1 MAGLTPMMQ
10 QYMAVK
16 EQCPDCILFFR
27 LGDFYEMFNDDARLA
42 SEELDLVLTTR
53 DRGKDADEQTPMCG
67 VPYHSCEAYIA
78 RLIQKGYKV
87 AICEQTQDPATAK
100 GLVDRDIVRII
111 TPGTAIDSGMLP
123 DSKNNYISSAYADS
137 CGAAMCFADISTG
150 EMQLLYIDGSDWSSQ
165 LQNELFGVAP
175 VECVLGGEAA
185 RSEELIAFLKTRL
198 TCRCETALNRL
209 FEPLTAREQLEK
221 HFGERAVWNI
231 LIAISVII
239 SLVFSIGIFVIGPT
253 AVINWM
259 TAFTENEIVL
269 NLTEGLLRIAI
280 FVIYV
285 LLISKMKDIH
295 RVFQYHGAE
304 HKCIHCFESG
314 RELTPE
320 NCQEFYTLHPRC
332 GTSFLVFVLV
342 ISLIVFSFLGW
353 PNLALRIVS
362 RLLLIPFIA
371 GISYE
376 VLKWAGKSD
385 NWFIKIISIPGL
397 YLQKLT
403 TAPPDNEQLEVA
415 IAAVKAVMDEDAP
428 LYEGIAGK
436 DGKFIK
442 TAEEFYEEAGV

>member
-1 MAGLTPMMQ
+1 M
-10 QYMAVK
+10 
-16 EQCPDCILFFR
+16 
-27 LGDFYEMFNDDARLA
+27 
-42 SEELDLVLTTR
+42 DLSKIFV
-53 DRGKDADEQTPMCG
+53 KDANPTKMGGQAVMEGIMMKGDKKTAVAVRLPGGDIHIKTEENPKKRTWAKIPIVRG
-67 VPYHSCEAYIA
+67 VIVFVNS
-78 RLIQKGYKV
+78 LIQGTKTLMYSADVLEKYEEKLGEGALAEKGK
-87 AICEQTQDPATAK
+87 
-100 GLVDRDIVRII
+100 
-111 TPGTAIDSGMLP
+111 
-123 DSKNNYISSAYADS
+123 
-137 CGAAMCFADISTG
+137 F
-150 EMQLLYIDGSDWSSQ
+150 
-165 LQNELFGVAP
+165 
-175 VECVLGGEAA
+175 
-185 RSEELIAFLKTRL
+185 
-198 TCRCETALNRL
+198 ETW
-209 FEPLTAREQLEK
+209 LEK

-269 NLTEGLLRIAI
+269 NLTEGLLRIAV

>member
-1 MAGLTPMMQ
+1 M
-10 QYMAVK
+10 
-16 EQCPDCILFFR
+16 
-27 LGDFYEMFNDDARLA
+27 
-42 SEELDLVLTTR
+42 DLSKIFV
-53 DRGKDADEQTPMCG
+53 KDANPTKMGGQAVMEGIMMKGDKKTAVAVRLPSGDIHIKTEENPKKRTWAKIPIVRG
-67 VPYHSCEAYIA
+67 VIVFVNS
-78 RLIQKGYKV
+78 LIQGTKTLMYSADVLEKYEEKLGEGALEEKGK
-87 AICEQTQDPATAK
+87 
-100 GLVDRDIVRII
+100 
-111 TPGTAIDSGMLP
+111 
-123 DSKNNYISSAYADS
+123 
-137 CGAAMCFADISTG
+137 F
-150 EMQLLYIDGSDWSSQ
+150 
-165 LQNELFGVAP
+165 
-175 VECVLGGEAA
+175 
-185 RSEELIAFLKTRL
+185 
-198 TCRCETALNRL
+198 ETW
-209 FEPLTAREQLEK
+209 LEK

-371 GISYE
+371 GVSYE

>member
-1 MAGLTPMMQ
+1 MDLSKIFVKDANPTKMGGQAVMEGIMMKGDKKT
-10 QYMAVK
+10 AVAVRLPSGDIHIK
-16 EQCPDCILFFR
+16 TEENPKKRTWAKIPIVRGVIVFVNSLIQGTRTLMYSADVLEKYEEK
-27 LGDFYEMFNDDARLA
+27 LGDGAL
-42 SEELDLVLTTR
+42 EE
-53 DRGKDADEQTPMCG
+53 
-67 VPYHSCEAYIA
+67 
-78 RLIQKGYKV
+78 KG
-87 AICEQTQDPATAK
+87 
-100 GLVDRDIVRII
+100 R
-111 TPGTAIDSGMLP
+111 
-123 DSKNNYISSAYADS
+123 
-137 CGAAMCFADISTG
+137 F
-150 EMQLLYIDGSDWSSQ
+150 
-165 LQNELFGVAP
+165 
-175 VECVLGGEAA
+175 
-185 RSEELIAFLKTRL
+185 
-198 TCRCETALNRL
+198 ETW
-209 FEPLTAREQLEK
+209 LEK

-259 TAFTENEIVL
+259 TAITENEIVL

-353 PNLALRIVS
+353 PNLALRILS

-428 LYEGIAGK
+428 VYEGIAGK

>member
-1 MAGLTPMMQ
+1 M
-10 QYMAVK
+10 
-16 EQCPDCILFFR
+16 
-27 LGDFYEMFNDDARLA
+27 
-42 SEELDLVLTTR
+42 DLSKIFV
-53 DRGKDADEQTPMCG
+53 KDANPTKMGGQAVMEDIMMKGDKKTAVAVRLPSGDIHIKTEENPKKRTWAKIPIVRG
-67 VPYHSCEAYIA
+67 VIVFVNS
-78 RLIQKGYKV
+78 LIQGTKTLMYSADVLEKYEEKLGEGALAEKGK
-87 AICEQTQDPATAK
+87 
-100 GLVDRDIVRII
+100 
-111 TPGTAIDSGMLP
+111 
-123 DSKNNYISSAYADS
+123 
-137 CGAAMCFADISTG
+137 F
-150 EMQLLYIDGSDWSSQ
+150 
-165 LQNELFGVAP
+165 
-175 VECVLGGEAA
+175 
-185 RSEELIAFLKTRL
+185 
-198 TCRCETALNRL
+198 ETW
-209 FEPLTAREQLEK
+209 LEK

-304 HKCIHCFESG
+304 HKCIHCFESS

>member
-1 MAGLTPMMQ
+1 M
-10 QYMAVK
+10 
-16 EQCPDCILFFR
+16 
-27 LGDFYEMFNDDARLA
+27 
-42 SEELDLVLTTR
+42 DLSKIFV
-53 DRGKDADEQTPMCG
+53 KDANPTKMGGQAVMEGIMMKGDKKTAVAVRLPSGDIHIKTEENPKKRTWVKIPIVRG
-67 VPYHSCEAYIA
+67 VIVFVNS
-78 RLIQKGYKV
+78 LIQGTKTLMYSADVLEKYEEKLGEGALAEKGK
-87 AICEQTQDPATAK
+87 
-100 GLVDRDIVRII
+100 
-111 TPGTAIDSGMLP
+111 
-123 DSKNNYISSAYADS
+123 
-137 CGAAMCFADISTG
+137 F
-150 EMQLLYIDGSDWSSQ
+150 
-165 LQNELFGVAP
+165 
-175 VECVLGGEAA
+175 
-185 RSEELIAFLKTRL
+185 
-198 TCRCETALNRL
+198 ETW
-209 FEPLTAREQLEK
+209 LEK

-304 HKCIHCFESG
+304 HKCIHCFENG

>member
-1 MAGLTPMMQ
+1 M
-10 QYMAVK
+10 
-16 EQCPDCILFFR
+16 
-27 LGDFYEMFNDDARLA
+27 
-42 SEELDLVLTTR
+42 DLSKIFV
-53 DRGKDADEQTPMCG
+53 KDANPTKMGGQAVMEGIMMKGDKKTAVAVRLPSGDIHIKTEENPKKRTWAKIPIVRG
-67 VPYHSCEAYIA
+67 VIVFVNS
-78 RLIQKGYKV
+78 LIQGTKTLMYSADVLEKYEEKLGEGALAEKGK
-87 AICEQTQDPATAK
+87 
-100 GLVDRDIVRII
+100 
-111 TPGTAIDSGMLP
+111 
-123 DSKNNYISSAYADS
+123 
-137 CGAAMCFADISTG
+137 F
-150 EMQLLYIDGSDWSSQ
+150 
-165 LQNELFGVAP
+165 
-175 VECVLGGEAA
+175 
-185 RSEELIAFLKTRL
+185 
-198 TCRCETALNRL
+198 ETW
-209 FEPLTAREQLEK
+209 LEK

-415 IAAVKAVMDEDAP
+415 IAAVKAVLDEDAP

>member
-1 MAGLTPMMQ
+1 M
-10 QYMAVK
+10 
-16 EQCPDCILFFR
+16 
-27 LGDFYEMFNDDARLA
+27 
-42 SEELDLVLTTR
+42 DLSKIFV
-53 DRGKDADEQTPMCG
+53 KDANPTKMGGQAVMEGIMMKGDKKTAVAVRLPSGDIHIKTEETPKKRTWAKIPIVRG
-67 VPYHSCEAYIA
+67 VIVFVNS
-78 RLIQKGYKV
+78 LIQGTKTLMYSADVLEKYEEKLGEGALTEKGK
-87 AICEQTQDPATAK
+87 
-100 GLVDRDIVRII
+100 
-111 TPGTAIDSGMLP
+111 
-123 DSKNNYISSAYADS
+123 
-137 CGAAMCFADISTG
+137 F
-150 EMQLLYIDGSDWSSQ
+150 
-165 LQNELFGVAP
+165 
-175 VECVLGGEAA
+175 
-185 RSEELIAFLKTRL
+185 
-198 TCRCETALNRL
+198 ETW
-209 FEPLTAREQLEK
+209 LEK

-269 NLTEGLLRIAI
+269 NLTEGLLRIAV

>member
-1 MAGLTPMMQ
+1 M
-10 QYMAVK
+10 
-16 EQCPDCILFFR
+16 
-27 LGDFYEMFNDDARLA
+27 
-42 SEELDLVLTTR
+42 DLSKIFV
-53 DRGKDADEQTPMCG
+53 KDANPTKMGGQAVMEGIMMKGDKKTAVAVRLPSGDIHIKTEENPKKRTWAKIPIVRG
-67 VPYHSCEAYIA
+67 VIVFVNS
-78 RLIQKGYKV
+78 LIQGTKTLMYSADVLEKYEEKLGEGALAEKGK
-87 AICEQTQDPATAK
+87 
-100 GLVDRDIVRII
+100 
-111 TPGTAIDSGMLP
+111 
-123 DSKNNYISSAYADS
+123 
-137 CGAAMCFADISTG
+137 F
-150 EMQLLYIDGSDWSSQ
+150 
-165 LQNELFGVAP
+165 
-175 VECVLGGEAA
+175 
-185 RSEELIAFLKTRL
+185 
-198 TCRCETALNRL
+198 ETW
-209 FEPLTAREQLEK
+209 LEK

-314 RELTPE
+314 RELTAE

>member
-1 MAGLTPMMQ
+1 M
-10 QYMAVK
+10 
-16 EQCPDCILFFR
+16 
-27 LGDFYEMFNDDARLA
+27 
-42 SEELDLVLTTR
+42 DLSKIFV
-53 DRGKDADEQTPMCG
+53 KDANPTKMGGQAVMEGIMMKGDKKTAVAVRLPSGDIHIKTEENPKKRTWAKIPIVRG
-67 VPYHSCEAYIA
+67 VIVFVNS
-78 RLIQKGYKV
+78 LIQGTKTLMYSADVLEKYEEKLGEGALEEKG
-87 AICEQTQDPATAK
+87 
-100 GLVDRDIVRII
+100 R
-111 TPGTAIDSGMLP
+111 
-123 DSKNNYISSAYADS
+123 
-137 CGAAMCFADISTG
+137 F
-150 EMQLLYIDGSDWSSQ
+150 
-165 LQNELFGVAP
+165 
-175 VECVLGGEAA
+175 
-185 RSEELIAFLKTRL
+185 
-198 TCRCETALNRL
+198 ETW
-209 FEPLTAREQLEK
+209 LEK

-231 LIAISVII
+231 LIAVSVII

-353 PNLALRIVS
+353 PNLAARIVS

-428 LYEGIAGK
+428 LYEGIVGK

>member
-1 MAGLTPMMQ
+1 M
-10 QYMAVK
+10 
-16 EQCPDCILFFR
+16 
-27 LGDFYEMFNDDARLA
+27 
-42 SEELDLVLTTR
+42 DLSKIFV
-53 DRGKDADEQTPMCG
+53 KDANPTKMGGQAVMEGIMMKGDKKTAVAVRLPSGDIHIKTEENPKKRTWAKIPIVRG
-67 VPYHSCEAYIA
+67 VIVFVNS
-78 RLIQKGYKV
+78 LIQ
-87 AICEQTQDPATAK
+87 
-100 GLVDRDIVRII
+100 
-111 TPGTAIDSGMLP
+111 GTKTLM
-123 DSKNNYISSAYADS
+123 YSAD
-137 CGAAMCFADISTG
+137 
-150 EMQLLYIDGSDWSSQ
+150 
-165 LQNELFGVAP
+165 V
-175 VECVLGGEAA
+175 
-185 RSEELIAFLKTRL
+185 
-198 TCRCETALNRL
+198 
-209 FEPLTAREQLEK
+209 LEK
-221 HFGERAVWNI
+221 YEEKLGEGALAEKGKFETWNI

-353 PNLALRIVS
+353 PNLAARIIS

>member
-1 MAGLTPMMQ
+1 M
-10 QYMAVK
+10 
-16 EQCPDCILFFR
+16 
-27 LGDFYEMFNDDARLA
+27 
-42 SEELDLVLTTR
+42 DLSKIFV
-53 DRGKDADEQTPMCG
+53 KDANPTKMGGQAVMEGIMMKGDKKTAVAVRLPSGDIHIKTEENPKKRTWAKIPIVRG
-67 VPYHSCEAYIA
+67 VIVFVNS
-78 RLIQKGYKV
+78 LIQGTKTLIYSADVLEKYEEKLGEGALAEKGK
-87 AICEQTQDPATAK
+87 
-100 GLVDRDIVRII
+100 
-111 TPGTAIDSGMLP
+111 
-123 DSKNNYISSAYADS
+123 
-137 CGAAMCFADISTG
+137 F
-150 EMQLLYIDGSDWSSQ
+150 
-165 LQNELFGVAP
+165 
-175 VECVLGGEAA
+175 
-185 RSEELIAFLKTRL
+185 
-198 TCRCETALNRL
+198 ETW
-209 FEPLTAREQLEK
+209 LEK

>member
-1 MAGLTPMMQ
+1 M
-10 QYMAVK
+10 
-16 EQCPDCILFFR
+16 
-27 LGDFYEMFNDDARLA
+27 
-42 SEELDLVLTTR
+42 DLSKIFV
-53 DRGKDADEQTPMCG
+53 KDANPTKMGGQAVMEGIMMKGDKKTAVAVRLPSGDIHIKTEENPNKRTWAKIPIVRG
-67 VPYHSCEAYIA
+67 VIVFVNS
-78 RLIQKGYKV
+78 LIQGTKTLMYSADVLEKYEEKLGEGAIAEKGK
-87 AICEQTQDPATAK
+87 
-100 GLVDRDIVRII
+100 
-111 TPGTAIDSGMLP
+111 
-123 DSKNNYISSAYADS
+123 
-137 CGAAMCFADISTG
+137 F
-150 EMQLLYIDGSDWSSQ
+150 
-165 LQNELFGVAP
+165 
-175 VECVLGGEAA
+175 
-185 RSEELIAFLKTRL
+185 
-198 TCRCETALNRL
+198 ETW
-209 FEPLTAREQLEK
+209 LEK

>member
-1 MAGLTPMMQ
+1 M
-10 QYMAVK
+10 
-16 EQCPDCILFFR
+16 
-27 LGDFYEMFNDDARLA
+27 
-42 SEELDLVLTTR
+42 DLSRIFV
-53 DRGKDADEQTPMCG
+53 KDANPTKMGGQAVMEGIMMKGDKKTAVAVRLPSGDIHIKTEENPKKRTWAKIPIVRG
-67 VPYHSCEAYIA
+67 VIVFVNS
-78 RLIQKGYKV
+78 LIQGTKTLMYSADVLEKYEEKLGEGALAEKGK
-87 AICEQTQDPATAK
+87 
-100 GLVDRDIVRII
+100 
-111 TPGTAIDSGMLP
+111 
-123 DSKNNYISSAYADS
+123 
-137 CGAAMCFADISTG
+137 F
-150 EMQLLYIDGSDWSSQ
+150 
-165 LQNELFGVAP
+165 
-175 VECVLGGEAA
+175 
-185 RSEELIAFLKTRL
+185 
-198 TCRCETALNRL
+198 ETW
-209 FEPLTAREQLEK
+209 LEK

-295 RVFQYHGAE
+295 RVFRYHGAE

-353 PNLALRIVS
+353 PNLAARIVS

>member
-1 MAGLTPMMQ
+1 M
-10 QYMAVK
+10 
-16 EQCPDCILFFR
+16 
-27 LGDFYEMFNDDARLA
+27 
-42 SEELDLVLTTR
+42 DLSKIFV
-53 DRGKDADEQTPMCG
+53 KDANPTKMGGQAVMEGIMMKGDKKTAVAVRLPSGNIHIKTEENPKKRTWAKIPIVRG
-67 VPYHSCEAYIA
+67 VIVFVNS
-78 RLIQKGYKV
+78 LIQGTKTLMYSADVLEKYEEKLGEGALAEKGK
-87 AICEQTQDPATAK
+87 
-100 GLVDRDIVRII
+100 
-111 TPGTAIDSGMLP
+111 
-123 DSKNNYISSAYADS
+123 
-137 CGAAMCFADISTG
+137 F
-150 EMQLLYIDGSDWSSQ
+150 
-165 LQNELFGVAP
+165 
-175 VECVLGGEAA
+175 
-185 RSEELIAFLKTRL
+185 
-198 TCRCETALNRL
+198 ETW
-209 FEPLTAREQLEK
+209 LEK

-259 TAFTENEIVL
+259 TAFTENQIVL

>member
-1 MAGLTPMMQ
+1 M
-10 QYMAVK
+10 
-16 EQCPDCILFFR
+16 
-27 LGDFYEMFNDDARLA
+27 
-42 SEELDLVLTTR
+42 DLSKIFV
-53 DRGKDADEQTPMCG
+53 KDANPTKMGGQAVMEGIMMKGGRKTAVAVRLPSGDIHIKTEENPKKSAWTKIPIVRG
-67 VPYHSCEAYIA
+67 VIVFVNS
-78 RLIQKGYKV
+78 LIQ
-87 AICEQTQDPATAK
+87 
-100 GLVDRDIVRII
+100 
-111 TPGTAIDSGMLP
+111 GTRTLM
-123 DSKNNYISSAYADS
+123 YSAD
-137 CGAAMCFADISTG
+137 
-150 EMQLLYIDGSDWSSQ
+150 
-165 LQNELFGVAP
+165 V
-175 VECVLGGEAA
+175 
-185 RSEELIAFLKTRL
+185 
-198 TCRCETALNRL
+198 
-209 FEPLTAREQLEK
+209 LEK
-221 HFGERAVWNI
+221 YEEKLGESALAEKGRFETWLENRFGERAVWNI

-259 TAFTENEIVL
+259 TAVTENEIIL

-304 HKCIHCFESG
+304 HKCIHCFENG

-385 NWFIKIISIPGL
+385 NWFIKIISVPGL

-403 TAPPDNEQLEVA
+403 TAQPDNEQLEVA

-428 LYEGIAGK
+428 IYEGIADK

-442 TAEEFYEEAGV
+442 TAEEFYNEAGV

>member
-1 MAGLTPMMQ
+1 MDLSKIFVKDANPTKMGGQAVMEGIMMKGDKKT
-10 QYMAVK
+10 AVAVRLPSGDIHIK
-16 EQCPDCILFFR
+16 TEENPKKRTWAKIPIVRGVIVFVNSLIQGTKTLMYSADVLEKYEEK
-27 LGDFYEMFNDDARLA
+27 LGD
-42 SEELDLVLTTR
+42 
-53 DRGKDADEQTPMCG
+53 G
-67 VPYHSCEAYIA
+67 
-78 RLIQKGYKV
+78 
-87 AICEQTQDPATAK
+87 ATAEK
-100 GLVDRDIVRII
+100 GR
-111 TPGTAIDSGMLP
+111 
-123 DSKNNYISSAYADS
+123 
-137 CGAAMCFADISTG
+137 F
-150 EMQLLYIDGSDWSSQ
+150 
-165 LQNELFGVAP
+165 
-175 VECVLGGEAA
+175 
-185 RSEELIAFLKTRL
+185 
-198 TCRCETALNRL
+198 ETW
-209 FEPLTAREQLEK
+209 LEK

-353 PNLALRIVS
+353 PNLALRILS

>member
-1 MAGLTPMMQ
+1 M
-10 QYMAVK
+10 
-16 EQCPDCILFFR
+16 
-27 LGDFYEMFNDDARLA
+27 
-42 SEELDLVLTTR
+42 DLSKIFV
-53 DRGKDADEQTPMCG
+53 KDANPTKMGGQAVMEGIMMKGDKKTAVAVRLPSGDIHIKTEENPKKRTWAKIPIVRG
-67 VPYHSCEAYIA
+67 VIVFVNS
-78 RLIQKGYKV
+78 LIQGTKTLMYSADVLEKYEEKLGEGALAEKGK
-87 AICEQTQDPATAK
+87 
-100 GLVDRDIVRII
+100 
-111 TPGTAIDSGMLP
+111 
-123 DSKNNYISSAYADS
+123 
-137 CGAAMCFADISTG
+137 F
-150 EMQLLYIDGSDWSSQ
+150 
-165 LQNELFGVAP
+165 
-175 VECVLGGEAA
+175 
-185 RSEELIAFLKTRL
+185 
-198 TCRCETALNRL
+198 ETW
-209 FEPLTAREQLEK
+209 LEK

-239 SLVFSIGIFVIGPT
+239 SMVFSIGIFVIGPT

>member
-1 MAGLTPMMQ
+1 M
-10 QYMAVK
+10 
-16 EQCPDCILFFR
+16 
-27 LGDFYEMFNDDARLA
+27 
-42 SEELDLVLTTR
+42 DLSKIFV
-53 DRGKDADEQTPMCG
+53 KDANPTKMGGQAVMEGIMMKGDKKTAVAVRLPSGDIHIKTEENPKKRTWAKIPIVRG
-67 VPYHSCEAYIA
+67 VIVFVNS
-78 RLIQKGYKV
+78 LIQGTKTLMYSADVLEKYEEKLGEGALAEKGK
-87 AICEQTQDPATAK
+87 
-100 GLVDRDIVRII
+100 
-111 TPGTAIDSGMLP
+111 
-123 DSKNNYISSAYADS
+123 
-137 CGAAMCFADISTG
+137 F
-150 EMQLLYIDGSDWSSQ
+150 
-165 LQNELFGVAP
+165 
-175 VECVLGGEAA
+175 
-185 RSEELIAFLKTRL
+185 
-198 TCRCETALNRL
+198 ETW
-209 FEPLTAREQLEK
+209 LEK

-269 NLTEGLLRIAI
+269 NLTEGLLRIAV

-320 NCQEFYTLHPRC
+320 ICQVFYTLHPRC

>member
-1 MAGLTPMMQ
+1 M
-10 QYMAVK
+10 
-16 EQCPDCILFFR
+16 
-27 LGDFYEMFNDDARLA
+27 
-42 SEELDLVLTTR
+42 DLSKIFV
-53 DRGKDADEQTPMCG
+53 KDANPTKMGGQAVMEGIMMKGDKKTAVAVRLPSGDIHIKTEENPKKRTWAKIPIVRG
-67 VPYHSCEAYIA
+67 VIVFVNS
-78 RLIQKGYKV
+78 LIQ
-87 AICEQTQDPATAK
+87 
-100 GLVDRDIVRII
+100 
-111 TPGTAIDSGMLP
+111 GTKTLM
-123 DSKNNYISSAYADS
+123 YSAD
-137 CGAAMCFADISTG
+137 
-150 EMQLLYIDGSDWSSQ
+150 
-165 LQNELFGVAP
+165 V
-175 VECVLGGEAA
+175 
-185 RSEELIAFLKTRL
+185 
-198 TCRCETALNRL
+198 
-209 FEPLTAREQLEK
+209 LEK
-221 HFGERAVWNI
+221 YEEKLGEGALAEKGKFETWLENHFGERAVWNI

-269 NLTEGLLRIAI
+269 NLTEGLLRIAV

>member
-1 MAGLTPMMQ
+1 MDLSKIFVKDANPTKMGGQAVMEGIMMKGDKKT
-10 QYMAVK
+10 AVAVRLPSGDIHIK
-16 EQCPDCILFFR
+16 TEENPKKRTWAKIPIVRGVIVFVNSLIQGTRTLMYSADVLEKYEEK
-27 LGDFYEMFNDDARLA
+27 LGDGAL
-42 SEELDLVLTTR
+42 EE
-53 DRGKDADEQTPMCG
+53 
-67 VPYHSCEAYIA
+67 
-78 RLIQKGYKV
+78 KG
-87 AICEQTQDPATAK
+87 
-100 GLVDRDIVRII
+100 R
-111 TPGTAIDSGMLP
+111 
-123 DSKNNYISSAYADS
+123 
-137 CGAAMCFADISTG
+137 F
-150 EMQLLYIDGSDWSSQ
+150 
-165 LQNELFGVAP
+165 
-175 VECVLGGEAA
+175 
-185 RSEELIAFLKTRL
+185 
-198 TCRCETALNRL
+198 ETW
-209 FEPLTAREQLEK
+209 LEK

-231 LIAISVII
+231 LIAISVIV

-353 PNLALRIVS
+353 PNLALRILS

-415 IAAVKAVMDEDAP
+415 IAAVKAVMDDDAP
-428 LYEGIAGK
+428 VYEGIAGR

>member
-1 MAGLTPMMQ
+1 M
-10 QYMAVK
+10 
-16 EQCPDCILFFR
+16 
-27 LGDFYEMFNDDARLA
+27 
-42 SEELDLVLTTR
+42 DLSKIFV
-53 DRGKDADEQTPMCG
+53 KDANPTKMGGQAVMEGIMMKGDKKTAVAVRLPSGDIHIKTEENPKKRTWVKIPIVRG
-67 VPYHSCEAYIA
+67 GIVFVNS
-78 RLIQKGYKV
+78 LIQGTKTLMYSADVLEKYEEKLGEGALAEKGK
-87 AICEQTQDPATAK
+87 
-100 GLVDRDIVRII
+100 
-111 TPGTAIDSGMLP
+111 
-123 DSKNNYISSAYADS
+123 
-137 CGAAMCFADISTG
+137 F
-150 EMQLLYIDGSDWSSQ
+150 
-165 LQNELFGVAP
+165 
-175 VECVLGGEAA
+175 
-185 RSEELIAFLKTRL
+185 
-198 TCRCETALNRL
+198 ETW
-209 FEPLTAREQLEK
+209 LEK

>member
-1 MAGLTPMMQ
+1 M
-10 QYMAVK
+10 
-16 EQCPDCILFFR
+16 
-27 LGDFYEMFNDDARLA
+27 
-42 SEELDLVLTTR
+42 DLSKIFV
-53 DRGKDADEQTPMCG
+53 KDANPTKMGGQAVMEGIMMKGDKKTAVAVRLPSGDIHIKTEENPKKRTWAKIPIVRG
-67 VPYHSCEAYIA
+67 VIVFVNS
-78 RLIQKGYKV
+78 LIQGTKTLMYSADVLEKYEEKLGEGALAEKGK
-87 AICEQTQDPATAK
+87 
-100 GLVDRDIVRII
+100 
-111 TPGTAIDSGMLP
+111 
-123 DSKNNYISSAYADS
+123 
-137 CGAAMCFADISTG
+137 F
-150 EMQLLYIDGSDWSSQ
+150 
-165 LQNELFGVAP
+165 
-175 VECVLGGEAA
+175 
-185 RSEELIAFLKTRL
+185 
-198 TCRCETALNRL
+198 ETW
-209 FEPLTAREQLEK
+209 LEK

-442 TAEEFYEEAGV
+442 TAEDFYEEAGV

>member
-1 MAGLTPMMQ
+1 M
-10 QYMAVK
+10 
-16 EQCPDCILFFR
+16 
-27 LGDFYEMFNDDARLA
+27 
-42 SEELDLVLTTR
+42 DLSKIFV
-53 DRGKDADEQTPMCG
+53 KDANPTKMGGQAVMEGIMMKGDKKTAVAVRLPSGDIHIKTEENPKKRTWAKIPIVRG
-67 VPYHSCEAYIA
+67 VIVFVNS
-78 RLIQKGYKV
+78 LIQGTKTLMYSADVLEKYEEKLGEGALAEKGK
-87 AICEQTQDPATAK
+87 
-100 GLVDRDIVRII
+100 
-111 TPGTAIDSGMLP
+111 
-123 DSKNNYISSAYADS
+123 
-137 CGAAMCFADISTG
+137 F
-150 EMQLLYIDGSDWSSQ
+150 
-165 LQNELFGVAP
+165 
-175 VECVLGGEAA
+175 
-185 RSEELIAFLKTRL
+185 
-198 TCRCETALNRL
+198 ETW
-209 FEPLTAREQLEK
+209 LEK

-353 PNLALRIVS
+353 PNLAARIVS

-428 LYEGIAGK
+428 LYEGIVGK

>member
-1 MAGLTPMMQ
+1 M
-10 QYMAVK
+10 
-16 EQCPDCILFFR
+16 
-27 LGDFYEMFNDDARLA
+27 
-42 SEELDLVLTTR
+42 DLSKIFV
-53 DRGKDADEQTPMCG
+53 KDANPTKMGGQAVMEGIMMKGDKKTAVAVRLPSGDIHIKTEENPKKRTWAKIPIVRG
-67 VPYHSCEAYIA
+67 VIVFVNS
-78 RLIQKGYKV
+78 LIQGTKTLMYSADVLEKYEEKLGEGALAEKGK
-87 AICEQTQDPATAK
+87 
-100 GLVDRDIVRII
+100 
-111 TPGTAIDSGMLP
+111 
-123 DSKNNYISSAYADS
+123 
-137 CGAAMCFADISTG
+137 F
-150 EMQLLYIDGSDWSSQ
+150 
-165 LQNELFGVAP
+165 
-175 VECVLGGEAA
+175 
-185 RSEELIAFLKTRL
+185 
-198 TCRCETALNRL
+198 ETW
-209 FEPLTAREQLEK
+209 LEK

-314 RELTPE
+314 RDLTPE

-353 PNLALRIVS
+353 PNLAARIVS

>member
-1 MAGLTPMMQ
+1 M
-10 QYMAVK
+10 
-16 EQCPDCILFFR
+16 
-27 LGDFYEMFNDDARLA
+27 
-42 SEELDLVLTTR
+42 DLSKIFV
-53 DRGKDADEQTPMCG
+53 KDANPTKMGGQAVMEGIMMKGDKKTAVAVRLPSGDIHIKTEENPKKRTWAKIPIVRG
-67 VPYHSCEAYIA
+67 VIVFVNS
-78 RLIQKGYKV
+78 LIQGTKTLMYSADVLEKYEEKLGEGALEEKG
-87 AICEQTQDPATAK
+87 
-100 GLVDRDIVRII
+100 R
-111 TPGTAIDSGMLP
+111 
-123 DSKNNYISSAYADS
+123 
-137 CGAAMCFADISTG
+137 F
-150 EMQLLYIDGSDWSSQ
+150 
-165 LQNELFGVAP
+165 
-175 VECVLGGEAA
+175 
-185 RSEELIAFLKTRL
+185 
-198 TCRCETALNRL
+198 ETW
-209 FEPLTAREQLEK
+209 LEK

-269 NLTEGLLRIAI
+269 NLTEGLLRIAV

>member
-1 MAGLTPMMQ
+1 M
-10 QYMAVK
+10 
-16 EQCPDCILFFR
+16 
-27 LGDFYEMFNDDARLA
+27 
-42 SEELDLVLTTR
+42 DLSRIFV
-53 DRGKDADEQTPMCG
+53 KDANPTKMGGQAVMEGIMMKGDKKTAVAVRLPSGDIHIKTEENPKKRTWAKIPIVRG
-67 VPYHSCEAYIA
+67 VIVFVNS
-78 RLIQKGYKV
+78 LIQGTKTLMYSADVLEKYEEKLGEGALAEKGK
-87 AICEQTQDPATAK
+87 
-100 GLVDRDIVRII
+100 
-111 TPGTAIDSGMLP
+111 
-123 DSKNNYISSAYADS
+123 
-137 CGAAMCFADISTG
+137 F
-150 EMQLLYIDGSDWSSQ
+150 
-165 LQNELFGVAP
+165 
-175 VECVLGGEAA
+175 
-185 RSEELIAFLKTRL
+185 
-198 TCRCETALNRL
+198 ETW
-209 FEPLTAREQLEK
+209 LEK

>member
-1 MAGLTPMMQ
+1 M
-10 QYMAVK
+10 
-16 EQCPDCILFFR
+16 
-27 LGDFYEMFNDDARLA
+27 
-42 SEELDLVLTTR
+42 DLSKIFV
-53 DRGKDADEQTPMCG
+53 KDANPTKMGGQAVMEGIMMKGDKKTAVAVRLPSGDIHIKTEENPKKRTWAKIPIVRG
-67 VPYHSCEAYIA
+67 LIVFVNS
-78 RLIQKGYKV
+78 LIQGTKTLMYSADVLEKYEEKLGEGALAEKGK
-87 AICEQTQDPATAK
+87 
-100 GLVDRDIVRII
+100 
-111 TPGTAIDSGMLP
+111 
-123 DSKNNYISSAYADS
+123 
-137 CGAAMCFADISTG
+137 F
-150 EMQLLYIDGSDWSSQ
+150 
-165 LQNELFGVAP
+165 
-175 VECVLGGEAA
+175 
-185 RSEELIAFLKTRL
+185 
-198 TCRCETALNRL
+198 ETW
-209 FEPLTAREQLEK
+209 LEK

>member
-1 MAGLTPMMQ
+1 M
-10 QYMAVK
+10 
-16 EQCPDCILFFR
+16 
-27 LGDFYEMFNDDARLA
+27 
-42 SEELDLVLTTR
+42 DLSRIFV
-53 DRGKDADEQTPMCG
+53 KDASPTKMGGQAVMEGIMMKGDQKTAVAVRLPSGDIHIKTEQNPPKSTWAKIPIIRG
-67 VPYHSCEAYIA
+67 IIVFVNS
-78 RLIQKGYKV
+78 LIQGTKTLMYSADVLEKYEEKLGEGALEPKG
-87 AICEQTQDPATAK
+87 
-100 GLVDRDIVRII
+100 R
-111 TPGTAIDSGMLP
+111 
-123 DSKNNYISSAYADS
+123 
-137 CGAAMCFADISTG
+137 F
-150 EMQLLYIDGSDWSSQ
+150 
-165 LQNELFGVAP
+165 
-175 VECVLGGEAA
+175 
-185 RSEELIAFLKTRL
+185 
-198 TCRCETALNRL
+198 ETW
-209 FEPLTAREQLEK
+209 LEK

-231 LIAISVII
+231 LIGISVVI

-259 TAFTENEIVL
+259 TAITENEIIL

-280 FVIYV
+280 FIIYV
-285 LLISKMKDIH
+285 ALISKMKDIH

-314 RELTPE
+314 RELTPD

-403 TAPPDNEQLEVA
+403 TAQPDNEQLEIA
-415 IAAVKAVMDEDAP
+415 IAAVKAVMDNDAP
-428 LYEGIAGK
+428 IYEGIADK
-436 DGKFIK
+436 EGKFIK
-442 TAEEFYEEAGV
+442 TAEEFYKEAGV

>member
-1 MAGLTPMMQ
+1 M
-10 QYMAVK
+10 
-16 EQCPDCILFFR
+16 
-27 LGDFYEMFNDDARLA
+27 
-42 SEELDLVLTTR
+42 DLSRIFV
-53 DRGKDADEQTPMCG
+53 KDASPTKMGGQAVMEGIMMKGDQKTAVAVRLPSGDIHIKTEQNPPKSTWAKIPIIRG
-67 VPYHSCEAYIA
+67 IIVFVNS
-78 RLIQKGYKV
+78 LIQGTKTLMYSADVLEKYEEKLGEGALEPKG
-87 AICEQTQDPATAK
+87 
-100 GLVDRDIVRII
+100 R
-111 TPGTAIDSGMLP
+111 
-123 DSKNNYISSAYADS
+123 
-137 CGAAMCFADISTG
+137 F
-150 EMQLLYIDGSDWSSQ
+150 
-165 LQNELFGVAP
+165 
-175 VECVLGGEAA
+175 
-185 RSEELIAFLKTRL
+185 
-198 TCRCETALNRL
+198 ETW
-209 FEPLTAREQLEK
+209 LEK

-231 LIAISVII
+231 LIGISVII

-259 TAFTENEIVL
+259 TAITENEIIL

-280 FVIYV
+280 FIIYV
-285 LLISKMKDIH
+285 ALISKMKDIH

-403 TAPPDNEQLEVA
+403 TAQPDNEQLEIA
-415 IAAVKAVMDEDAP
+415 IAAVKAVMDNDAP
-428 LYEGIAGK
+428 VYEGIADK
-436 DGKFIK
+436 EGKFTK
-442 TAEEFYEEAGV
+442 TAEEFYKEAGV

>member
-1 MAGLTPMMQ
+1 MDLSKIFVKDANPTKMGGQAVMEGIMMKGDKKT
-10 QYMAVK
+10 AVAVRLPSGDIHIK
-16 EQCPDCILFFR
+16 TEENPKKSAWVKIPIVRGVIVFVNSLIQGTRTLMYSADVLEKYEEK
-27 LGDFYEMFNDDARLA
+27 LGDGAL
-42 SEELDLVLTTR
+42 EE
-53 DRGKDADEQTPMCG
+53 
-67 VPYHSCEAYIA
+67 
-78 RLIQKGYKV
+78 KG
-87 AICEQTQDPATAK
+87 
-100 GLVDRDIVRII
+100 R
-111 TPGTAIDSGMLP
+111 
-123 DSKNNYISSAYADS
+123 
-137 CGAAMCFADISTG
+137 F
-150 EMQLLYIDGSDWSSQ
+150 
-165 LQNELFGVAP
+165 
-175 VECVLGGEAA
+175 
-185 RSEELIAFLKTRL
+185 
-198 TCRCETALNRL
+198 ETW
-209 FEPLTAREQLEK
+209 LEK

-231 LIAISVII
+231 LIAISVIV

-353 PNLALRIVS
+353 PNLALRILS

-428 LYEGIAGK
+428 VYEGIAGR

>member
-1 MAGLTPMMQ
+1 M
-10 QYMAVK
+10 
-16 EQCPDCILFFR
+16 
-27 LGDFYEMFNDDARLA
+27 
-42 SEELDLVLTTR
+42 DLSKIFV
-53 DRGKDADEQTPMCG
+53 KDANPTKMGGQAVMEGIMMKGDKKTAVAVRLPSGDIHIKTEENPKKRTWAKIPIVRG
-67 VPYHSCEAYIA
+67 VIVFVNS
-78 RLIQKGYKV
+78 LIQGTKTLMYSADVLEKYEEKLGEGALAEKGK
-87 AICEQTQDPATAK
+87 
-100 GLVDRDIVRII
+100 
-111 TPGTAIDSGMLP
+111 
-123 DSKNNYISSAYADS
+123 
-137 CGAAMCFADISTG
+137 F
-150 EMQLLYIDGSDWSSQ
+150 
-165 LQNELFGVAP
+165 
-175 VECVLGGEAA
+175 
-185 RSEELIAFLKTRL
+185 
-198 TCRCETALNRL
+198 ETW
-209 FEPLTAREQLEK
+209 LEK

-353 PNLALRIVS
+353 PNLVLRIVS

>member
-1 MAGLTPMMQ
+1 M
-10 QYMAVK
+10 
-16 EQCPDCILFFR
+16 
-27 LGDFYEMFNDDARLA
+27 
-42 SEELDLVLTTR
+42 DLSKIFV
-53 DRGKDADEQTPMCG
+53 KDANPTKMGGQAVMEGIMMKGDKKTA
-67 VPYHSCEAYIA
+67 VAV
-78 RLIQKGYKV
+78 RLPSGDIHIKTEENPKKR
-87 AICEQTQDPATAK
+87 TWAK
-100 GLVDRDIVRII
+100 IPIVRGVIVFVNSII
-111 TPGTAIDSGMLP
+111 QGTKTLM
-123 DSKNNYISSAYADS
+123 YSADVLEKYEEKLGE
-137 CGAAMCFADISTG
+137 GALAEKGKF
-150 EMQLLYIDGSDWSSQ
+150 
-165 LQNELFGVAP
+165 
-175 VECVLGGEAA
+175 
-185 RSEELIAFLKTRL
+185 
-198 TCRCETALNRL
+198 ETW
-209 FEPLTAREQLEK
+209 LEK

>member
-1 MAGLTPMMQ
+1 M
-10 QYMAVK
+10 
-16 EQCPDCILFFR
+16 
-27 LGDFYEMFNDDARLA
+27 
-42 SEELDLVLTTR
+42 DLSKIFV
-53 DRGKDADEQTPMCG
+53 KDANPTKMGGQAVMEGIMMKGDKKTAVAVRLPSGDIHIKTEENPKKRTWAKIPIVRG
-67 VPYHSCEAYIA
+67 VIVFVNS
-78 RLIQKGYKV
+78 LIQGTKTLMYSADVLEKYEEKLGEGALEEKG
-87 AICEQTQDPATAK
+87 
-100 GLVDRDIVRII
+100 R
-111 TPGTAIDSGMLP
+111 
-123 DSKNNYISSAYADS
+123 
-137 CGAAMCFADISTG
+137 F
-150 EMQLLYIDGSDWSSQ
+150 
-165 LQNELFGVAP
+165 
-175 VECVLGGEAA
+175 
-185 RSEELIAFLKTRL
+185 
-198 TCRCETALNRL
+198 ETW
-209 FEPLTAREQLEK
+209 LEK

>member
-1 MAGLTPMMQ
+1 M
-10 QYMAVK
+10 
-16 EQCPDCILFFR
+16 
-27 LGDFYEMFNDDARLA
+27 
-42 SEELDLVLTTR
+42 DLSRIFV
-53 DRGKDADEQTPMCG
+53 KDANPTKMGGQAVMEGIMMKGDKKTAVAVRLPSGDIHIKTEENPKKRTWAKIPIVRG
-67 VPYHSCEAYIA
+67 VIVFVNS
-78 RLIQKGYKV
+78 LIQGTKTLMYSADVLEKYEEKLGEGALAEKGK
-87 AICEQTQDPATAK
+87 
-100 GLVDRDIVRII
+100 
-111 TPGTAIDSGMLP
+111 
-123 DSKNNYISSAYADS
+123 
-137 CGAAMCFADISTG
+137 F
-150 EMQLLYIDGSDWSSQ
+150 
-165 LQNELFGVAP
+165 
-175 VECVLGGEAA
+175 
-185 RSEELIAFLKTRL
+185 
-198 TCRCETALNRL
+198 ETW
-209 FEPLTAREQLEK
+209 LEK

-231 LIAISVII
+231 LIAVSVII